1 MGVCRLIRA
10 MPEKSDTPDRRAA
23 YRAGRQHGIIT
34 IAQLREAGLSDD
46 AVSERVRRGWLRR
59 LHRGVYAVG
68 NPRPTL
74 EGWWTAAVFACGDG
88 AVLSHRSAA
97 VLWGLLPRSAASGRG
112 IDVSVPTTAGRRKHR
127 GVRLRRR
134 RSLDAHVRTKRN
146 GIPVTNPAQTIHDL
160 RGEATAAEL
169 RRAVRK
175 AEVLGLRT
183 ELAPRAAPTRSD
195 LEDLFL
201 ELCERYGF
209 PAPDVN
215 REIAEHEVDFSWPD
229 LKVAVETDSH
239 RFHRGAE
246 AFENDHE
253 RDLDLR
259 AAGYDVVRLTWR
271 QLTHGPDRCASAVED
286 ALTAAGRARE
296 PALRRGRRGG
306 RGRAGRRRGTSAG

>member
-1 MGVCRLIRA
+1 

-23 YRAGRQHGIIT
+23 SRAGRQHGIIT

-46 AVSERVRRGWLRR
+46 AVGERVRRGWLRR

-74 EGWWTAAVFACGDG
+74 EGWWTAAVFAGGEG

-97 VLWGLLPRSAASGRG
+97 VLWGLLPRGAASGRR
-112 IDVSVPTTAGRRKHR
+112 IDISVPSTAGRRKHR
-127 GVRLRRR
+127 GVRLHRR
-134 RSLDAHVRTKRN
+134 RSLDSRTRTKRD
-146 GIPVTNPAQTIHDL
+146 GIPVTNPAQTIRDL
-160 RGEATAAEL
+160 HGEATAREL
-169 RRAVRK
+169 RQAIRK

-183 ELAPRAAPTRSD
+183 ELAPRAEPTRSE

-201 ELCERYGF
+201 EFCERYGF
-209 PAPDVN
+209 PAPEVN
-215 REIAEHEVDFSWPD
+215 RMVGALEVDFTWPD
-229 LKVAVETDSH
+229 RRVAVETDSYQ
-239 RFHRGAE
+239 FHRGAQ
-246 AFENDHE
+246 AYENDHE

-271 QLTHGPDRCASAVED
+271 QLTLKPDRCAAAVRD
-286 ALTAAGRARE
+286 ALRAAGPARE

-306 RGRAGRRRGTSAG
+306 RGRAGRRRGTSEG